1 MKINL
6 TFKTPDVE
14 DQLEAEELAEAQP
27 LLNEY
32 LEYINNTGGS
42 PEVKWFDDDYE
53 PIGEMVRT
61 DMRTEGLIVQRE
73 GKIFLTDKA
82 RNLLTENN
90 VVIK

>member
-32 LEYINNTGGS
+32 LEYNEYLTVEFDTETKTCIG
-42 PEVKWFDDDYE
+42 VK
-53 PIGEMVRT
+53 
-61 DMRTEGLIVQRE
+61 
-73 GKIFLTDKA
+73 K
-82 RNLLTENN
+82 
-90 VVIK
+90 